1 MRGDEDHGSHGSTGV
16 AGADLRRVAG
26 QFPTGVAVI
35 TTTLDDR
42 PYGFA
47 ANAFTS
53 LSLDPPLVL
62 VCAARSSG
70 TRPALVASGA
80 FTVNLLAADQE
91 GVCRVFASKGDD
103 RFAGL
108 GWEPG
113 HGGAPRIHGALA
125 HLDCTLYS
133 LLPGGDHVIFTG
145 LVTSVDEHEG
155 EPLVFFRGAFRSL

>member
-1 MRGDEDHGSHGSTGV
+1 MRGDEDHDSHTSTGV
-16 AGADLRRVAG
+16 DGADLRRVAG

-35 TTTLDDR
+35 TTTLDEK

-91 GVCRVFASKGDD
+91 DVCMAFARRSDD
-103 RFAGL
+103 KFAGVT
-108 GWEPG
+108 WEPG
-113 HGGAPRIHGALA
+113 EGGAPRIHGALA

-145 LVTSVDEHEG
+145 LVTSVDEHEA
-155 EPLVFFRGAFRSL
+155 EPLVFFRGSFRTL